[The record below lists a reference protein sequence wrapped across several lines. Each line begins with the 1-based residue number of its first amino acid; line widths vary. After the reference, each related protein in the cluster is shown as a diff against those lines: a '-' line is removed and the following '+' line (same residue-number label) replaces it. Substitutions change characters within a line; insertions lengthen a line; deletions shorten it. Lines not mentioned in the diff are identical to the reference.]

1 MMKILVVDDESTILE
16 TVEHKLRREGHT
28 VFTAD
33 SAEEGMR
40 VYRLVKPDLMLLDV
54 MLPGRS
60 GFEFA
65 KAVRRDNQVP
75 IIFLTA
81 RTSEKDRIEGL
92 ELGGDDYIV
101 KPFSLAELA
110 ARVKSVLRRS
120 RMGEASAEPVESG
133 DLRIDPR
140 THTVSLDG
148 RELSLSPK
156 EFALLHFLASH
167 PGQVFSRD
175 TLLDRV
181 WGQDAY
187 VSARTVDVHVRWLRE
202 HVETEPSK
210 PVRLVTV
217 RGVGYKFVA

>member
-16 TVEHKLRREGHT
+16 TVEHKLRKEGHT
-28 VFTAD
+28 VFTAE

-65 KAVRRDNQVP
+65 QAVRRDSQVP

-81 RTSEKDRIEGL
+81 RTSEKDRVEGL
-92 ELGGDDYIV
+92 ELGGDDYVI

-120 RMGEASAEPVESG
+120 RTGEAPADVVESG

-140 THTVSLDG
+140 THMTTLDG
-148 RELSLSPK
+148 RDVTLSPK

-187 VSARTVDVHVRWLRE
+187 VSVRTVDVHVRWLRE
-202 HVETEPSK
+202 HIEKLPSQ
-210 PVRLVTV
+210 PIRLLTV
-217 RGVGYKFVA
+217 RGVGYKFSA

>member
-1 MMKILVVDDESTILE
+1 MKILVVDDESTILE
-16 TVEHKLRREGHT
+16 TVEHKLRKEGHT
-28 VFTAD
+28 VFTAE

-60 GFEFA
+60 GFDFA
-65 KAVRRDNQVP
+65 QAVRRDSQVP

-81 RTSEKDRIEGL
+81 RSAEKDRVEGL

-101 KPFSLAELA
+101 KPFSLAEMA

-120 RMGEASAEPVESG
+120 RNGESPAEVVESG

-140 THTVSLDG
+140 THTAMLAG
-148 RELSLSPK
+148 REVMLSPK

-202 HVETEPSK
+202 HVESEPSK
-210 PVRLVTV
+210 PVRLLTV

>member
-16 TVEHKLRREGHT
+16 TVEHKLRKEGHT
-28 VFTAD
+28 VFTAE

-65 KAVRRDNQVP
+65 QAVRRDSQVP

-81 RTSEKDRIEGL
+81 RTSEKDRVEGL
-92 ELGGDDYIV
+92 ELGGDDYVI

-120 RMGEASAEPVESG
+120 RTGEAPADVVESG

-140 THTVSLDG
+140 THMTTLDG
-148 RELSLSPK
+148 RDVTLSPK

-187 VSARTVDVHVRWLRE
+187 VSVRTVDVHVRWLRE
-202 HVETEPSK
+202 HIEKVPSQ
-210 PVRLVTV
+210 PIRLLTV

>member
-1 MMKILVVDDESTILE
+1 MKILVVDDESTILE
-16 TVEHKLRREGHT
+16 TVEHKLRKEGHT
-28 VFTAD
+28 VFTAPT
-33 SAEEGMR
+33 AEEGMR
-40 VYRLVKPDLMLLDV
+40 VYKLVKPDLLLLDV

-65 KAVRRDNQVP
+65 QIVRRDSQVP

-81 RTSEKDRIEGL
+81 RTAERDRVEGL

-101 KPFSLAELA
+101 KPFSLAEMA

-120 RMGEASAEPVESG
+120 RTGEASVDVVESG
-133 DLRIDPR
+133 NLRIDPR
-140 THTVSLDG
+140 THVATVES
-148 RELSLSPK
+148 REVALSPK

-167 PGQVFSRD
+167 PGQVFTRD

-187 VSARTVDVHVRWLRE
+187 VSSRTVDVHVRWLRE
-202 HVETEPSK
+202 HIEPEPSQ
-210 PVRLVTV
+210 PVRLLTV